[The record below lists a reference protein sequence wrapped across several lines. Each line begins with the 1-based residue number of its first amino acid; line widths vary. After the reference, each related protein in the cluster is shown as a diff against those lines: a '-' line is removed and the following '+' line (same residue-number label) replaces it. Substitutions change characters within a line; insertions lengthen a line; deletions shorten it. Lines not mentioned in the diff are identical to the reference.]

1 MAFIVIVTVVNSN
14 ETSLVLADLKYRT
27 PKKKLK
33 CLSLKVGL
41 FLEFQEYN
49 SGVNSGGMTIVLSNK
64 GDGAILAYIL

>member
-1 MAFIVIVTVVNSN
+1 M
-14 ETSLVLADLKYRT
+14 
-27 PKKKLK
+27 
-33 CLSLKVGL
+33 GL